1 MRYNGCSD
9 SIAWAVHCY
18 PRERRAEEG
27 EGAGGGEGEGGRER
41 GKGGWQLI
49 ISILGMSTWAWEFN
63 KCILMITKQMTF
75 HALST

>member
-18 PRERRAEEG
+18 ARERRAKEG
-27 EGAGGGEGEGGRER
+27 EGAGGGEGEGGREGR
-41 GKGGWQLI
+41 GWQPI
-49 ISILGMSTWAWEFN
+49 ISILKMSKWAWEFN